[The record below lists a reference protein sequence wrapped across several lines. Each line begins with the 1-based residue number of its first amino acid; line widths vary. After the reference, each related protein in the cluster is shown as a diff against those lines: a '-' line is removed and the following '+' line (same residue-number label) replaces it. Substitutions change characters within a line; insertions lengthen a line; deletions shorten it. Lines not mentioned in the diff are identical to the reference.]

1 MQFRKMFVLVALVA
15 VMASMASAQV
25 TAGAMT
31 CTANAAVPPTLRAE
45 GLTELVGDI
54 VIDCVGGQ
62 PTPLGLAIPQANI
75 TVFLNTNITSRLI
88 ATGLNG
94 ISAASSE
101 AILIIDEAGAPGSPV
116 TGGQTFCNSL
126 NGCVITGTGS
136 QNASG
141 YSVAGAEPYNG
152 GVARPNLFGGVVV
165 TNSLQ
170 FIGVP
175 IDPPGTSG
183 HRIFR
188 ITNLRANASG
198 VSGGPAGTPG
208 TIQALVSISGST
220 ALPINN
226 PTQVV
231 GYVQQGLVFNVRSRS
246 DITSAR
252 NSTTDLQYPQC
263 NSLSRTSTSATN
275 AFVLQ
280 YQENFPTA
288 FKVRNNGG
296 SQNVPGQIYN
306 TESGFYNAAGFASST
321 GGVVSANIGQADT
334 GTRLKAVFAN
344 VPNGVNVYVSSFQL
358 TSSSSNSA
366 SSPGALANLLSAET
380 GFVGNAVQTGT
391 DFPCNATT
399 MCTSGTLA
407 GTQLAVVGGAATA
420 VWEVVGANPLSAD
433 SYAFAVWFSWTGNAA
448 QNSPAPGT
456 ATVTG
461 GFAPTP
467 AGMGVSTTTAASAS
481 TSLNIPRFVEGTQT
495 KNVLQVYVCRTNIL
509 FPFVTNQGG
518 FDTGLAISNTSSD
531 PFGTSTQAGGCT
543 LFAYGDNAG
552 ASVPTGTIASGK
564 TVAVLASNVMTNFQG
579 YVIAQCAFQYAHG
592 FAFVSDFGARNLAMG
607 YLGIIIPEPGLG
619 TRGANPLSAAGT
631 GTGEALGQ

>member
-1 MQFRKMFVLVALVA
+1 MNFRKMFVLVALVA

-62 PTPLGLAIPQANI
+62 PTPTVIQGTATPQAIPQANI

-88 ATGLNG
+88 STGLNG
-94 ISAASSE
+94 IGAATSE
-101 AILIIDEAGAPGSPV
+101 ALLIIDEAGAPGSPV
-116 TGGQTFCNSL
+116 TGGQMLCN
-126 NGCVITGTGS
+126 NVQGCVITGTGS

-141 YSVAGAEPYNG
+141 YTVAGAEPYNG
-152 GVARPNLFGGVVV
+152 GVARPNLFQGIVV

-231 GYVQQGLVFNVRSRS
+231 GYVQQGLVFNVRARG
-246 DITSAR
+246 DAGAAPSA
-252 NSTTDLQYPQC
+252 TALAYPQC
-263 NSLSRTSTSATN
+263 NSLSRTSSSATN
-275 AFVLQ
+275 AFILQ
-280 YQENFPTA
+280 FQENFPTA
-288 FKVRNNGG
+288 FKTRITQAT
-296 SQNVPGQIYN
+296 QNVPGSIYN
-306 TESGFYNAAGFASST
+306 SESGFFAS
-321 GGVVSANIGQADT
+321 GGFLTTSGGANASIGQADS

-344 VPNGVNVYVSSFQL
+344 IPNGVNLYVSTTQL
-358 TSSSSNSA
+358 TGTATSTS
-366 SSPGALANLLSAET
+366 ALANLLTGEVGLTQNASAT
-380 GFVGNAVQTGT
+380 NT
-391 DFPCNATT
+391 DFPVNSSVMGGATQ
-399 MCTSGTLA
+399 SA
-407 GTQLAVVGGAATA
+407 TQLVPVGGAATA
-420 VWEVVGANPLSAD
+420 VWEVVGANALSAD
-433 SYAFAVWFSWTGNAA
+433 SYAFGVWFSWTGNAA
-448 QNSPAPGT
+448 QNLPAPGIG
-456 ATVTG
+456 TVTG

-467 AGMGVSTTTAASAS
+467 TGMGVSTTTAASAS
-481 TSLNIPRFVEGTQT
+481 SSLNIPRFVDGTQT
-495 KNVLQVYVCRTNIL
+495 RNVLTVYVCRTNIL

-518 FDTGLAISNTSSD
+518 FDTGLAISNTSTD
-531 PFGTSTQAGGCT
+531 PFGTATQAGGCT

-552 ASVPTGTIASGK
+552 ASVPTGPIAAGK
-564 TVAVLASNVMTNFQG
+564 TAAVLASSVMTNFQG

-607 YLGIIIPEPGLG
+607 YLGIIIPEPGVG
-619 TRGANPLSAAGT
+619 TRGANPLSSSSAGS
-631 GTGEALGQ
+631 GEQLGQ